1 MNVGASSPEDY
12 GDNFAWGETKGYNSG
27 KTNFDMSTYK
37 WCKGSDKTMTKYCN
51 NSRYGYNGFTD
62 NKTELD
68 PEDDA
73 AYVNWGKDWRMPSEE
88 QFKELLNSYYT
99 NIVWTKK
106 NGVKGL
112 RITSKSNGKSI
123 FLPAAAYH
131 HDKELDANVGYVG
144 DYWSRTLESDK
155 SDRAWSLGWDTGN
168 VYLVDSSRSRGQSI
182 RPVRNQ

>member
-1 MNVGASSPEDY
+1 MNVGAIKEEGFGY
-12 GDNFAWGETKGYNSG
+12 YFAWGETEPKSEYSW
-27 KTNFDMSTYK
+27 KAYK
-37 WCKGSDKTMTKYCN
+37 WCNGTSRTLTKYCTKESFGN
-51 NSRYGYNGFTD
+51 LDR
-62 NKTELD
+62 KTKLD
-68 PEDDA
+68 AEDDA

-112 RITSKSNGKSI
+112 RITSKDNGKSI

-144 DYWSRTLESDK
+144 DYWSRTLESDDSK
-155 SDRAWSLGWDTGN
+155 GAWSLGWDTGN